1 MPEEDTLEIIGVK
14 GNVVNAK
21 MKATA
26 EYRWTYLPID
36 FSDLRGSNGWN
47 SVHPRA
53 FRSDLFLRNITR
65 ELFYYKRWIIP
76 TAADVVW
83 WTLIL
88 ESLQNPEDTYG
99 FIDQY
104 LYHYNDQLPTND
116 HRGDENKL
124 IQNAF
129 REYLLKVLPKPKY
142 LL

>member
-1 MPEEDTLEIIGVK
+1 LIHPESIFLFRREFLK
-14 GNVVNAK
+14 GKLVVNAK

-83 WTLIL
+83 
-88 ESLQNPEDTYG
+88 SPYHFLQ
-99 FIDQY
+99 
-104 LYHYNDQLPTND
+104 
-116 HRGDENKL
+116 
-124 IQNAF
+124 
-129 REYLLKVLPKPKY
+129 
-142 LL
+142 